1 MGSRKKILGVYSP
14 ILVVHLQV
22 IVYILPHDLQSICS
36 IIILIEPLIPL
47 KGLDSL
53 PVWEKLFCVLF
64 LKTLTF

>member
-1 MGSRKKILGVYSP
+1 MGSRRKILGVYSP

-36 IIILIEPLIPL
+36 SIILIEPLIPL

-53 PVWEKLFCVLF
+53 PVWEKLLCAF